1 MPPGDESWFCHCCL
15 LESHG
20 IYFKCSS
27 CHDFTLCYKCHWSSS
42 KTHPDHSSYIRHGS
56 EWYDDSTSE
65 QEKISEMGIDDGGR
79 DEDVLLDREE
89 ILYEDFD
96 SEMSDEAS
104 EH

>member
-1 MPPGDESWFCHCCL
+1 
-15 LESHG
+15 
-20 IYFKCSS
+20 
-27 CHDFTLCYKCHWSSS
+27 
-42 KTHPDHSSYIRHGS
+42 
-56 EWYDDSTSE
+56 
-65 QEKISEMGIDDGGR
+65 MGIDDDGR